1 MADRTFILVLILFFA
16 NSVYA
21 QEAFVYN
28 DHGKSD
34 PFMPL
39 VSADGTVVNYD
50 KDLSVNDLVLE
61 GVVVDASGRNVAIV
75 NGKIVKVHDQIGSYV
90 VDAIVFDHV
99 EFLKGTERFILKI
112 KRPNS

>member
-1 MADRTFILVLILFFA
+1 M
-16 NSVYA
+16 
-21 QEAFVYN
+21 YN

-61 GVVVDASGRNVAIV
+61 GVVVDASGRNVAV
-75 NGKIVKVHDQIGSYV
+75 VHGKIVKVHDQIGSYV

>member
-1 MADRTFILVLILFFA
+1 MRSLILVLIFFFS

-28 DHGKSD
+28 DHGKRD
-34 PFMPL
+34 PLTPL
-39 VSADGTVVNYD
+39 VSSDGRVVTYD
-50 KDLSVNDLVLE
+50 EDLSVNDLVLE

-75 NGKIVKVHDQIGSYV
+75 NGKIVKVHDRIGSYV
-90 VDAIVFDHV
+90 VETIAFGHV